1 MKLAG
6 ISFYRYA
13 LPFKYPL
20 DLSKTSIEQR
30 EGVIIKLTSEAGV
43 SAFGEAAPLDGF
55 SAETIDEVID
65 RLPALDSWLRH
76 HEVPDGIEKLKGKLF
91 VWLEPLGLPAS
102 LGFAVEMA
110 CLNLVA
116 NSRRR
121 PLSRLI
127 SDHTRDRVR
136 VNGLLVG
143 SRDEVAAQARA
154 LLDAGFCAMKLKVG
168 GDIKEDAGRVR
179 AVNAVI
185 EGRAILRLDA
195 NQGWSVE
202 DAIAFGN
209 DIGCAAVD
217 YIEEPFRESG
227 EIPRFFNE
235 TFIPAALDET
245 VLTTPFERI
254 KSIEGVDVLVLK
266 PTLLGGIEKTW
277 KLIEAAR
284 AQAIVPI
291 VSSAFESSLG
301 VLTLANIAGGSAV
314 RDTGFGLDTMKWF
327 KKDLLKEPV
336 VLENGT
342 IDISRRR
349 VEDADINYDCLTP
362 IAL

>member
-1 MKLAG
+1 MKLVDIAC
-6 ISFYRYA
+6 YRYA
-13 LPFKYPL
+13 LPLKYPL
-20 DLSKTSIEQR
+20 ALPKVEIKQR
-30 EGVIIKLTSEAGV
+30 AGVIIKITSEAGI

-55 SAETIDEVID
+55 SAETIDEVIE
-65 RLPALDSWLRH
+65 RLPVLDNWLRH
-76 HEVPDGIEKLKGKLF
+76 HEVPDGIERLKGKLF
-91 VWLEPLGLPAS
+91 VWLEPLNLPAS
-102 LGFAVEMA
+102 LHFAVEMA
-110 CLNLVA
+110 CLNLAA
-116 NSRRR
+116 NSRRQ
-121 PLSRLI
+121 PLFRLI
-127 SDHTRDRVR
+127 SNHTRGHIR
-136 VNGLLVG
+136 VNGLLTG
-143 SRDEVAAQARA
+143 SRAEVAAQAQA
-154 LLDAGFCAMKLKVG
+154 LLDAGFRALKLKVG
-168 GDIKEDAGRVR
+168 GDIKEDAERVR

-185 EGRAILRLDA
+185 AGKAILHLDA
-195 NQGWSVE
+195 NQGWAVE

-217 YIEEPFRESG
+217 YIEEPFKESE

-301 VLTLANIAGGSAV
+301 VLTLANIAGGSA
-314 RDTGFGLDTMKWF
+314 RDTSSGLDTLKWF
-327 KKDLLKEPV
+327 KKDLLKEPIP
-336 VLENGT
+336 LENGT
-342 IDISRRR
+342 IDISCRR